1 MISPFLLSLQSITYS
16 LEFMQPS
23 IVSALL
29 LFFSGTAALVYQT
42 LWVKQLTL
50 VVGVDVYAIAI
61 GISAFFAGLAIGSLM
76 LGRWADCLE
85 QPFRLY
91 AWLELGI
98 ASCSIGTTITL
109 PHTARTFVVL
119 QDEIGLLA
127 WILPFLLVGIPATL
141 MGGTLV
147 VLLRASQP
155 LANAVGQTSG
165 ILYAANTA
173 GAILGTL
180 ATPFLLIP
188 TLGMQA
194 TAWVAGLMNLTL
206 AVTAFFACQDRGESR
221 HPPLPQPQFTYA
233 PLALAI
239 YTIAGGLALGY
250 EVIWTQAIVQFLS
263 TRTYAFA
270 TVLATYLFGLTLGSW
285 LYAHWADRVKRPWRM
300 FGILLAAAGVSA
312 MAIVAG
318 LDIWLLQVQHLFEQ
332 VALQV
337 THSRMAMK
345 LSSFMVP
352 AVIFVFLPTLLLG
365 AAFPLAIRLAVG
377 VDRIGRDAGRVMAL
391 NTVGGIAGTCLT
403 GFVLIPLLGL
413 VRSLTVLAS
422 MAVGL
427 GAIALVRDA
436 KRPIAMVVAGCAAI
450 GFAFFA
456 ALVPTDQFAYLLL
469 AQHRGQLRFYAESAG
484 GTVAVIEQ
492 AAVNTTFH
500 RLYIQGISNTGDT
513 MPSLRCMRL
522 QALLPLLIHQGE
534 PRSVMV
540 IGLGTGITSG
550 ALLTYPNLE
559 QRVAVELLPAVVR
572 ASSQF
577 EGNFD
582 VVNDRRMTVRIA
594 DGRHELLRTR
604 EQFDLITLE
613 PPPPSATGVV
623 NLYSRDFYELCR
635 DKLTTNGLLAQWLP
649 LATQNDEDSR
659 SLVRSVLDVFPHV
672 SLWTTE
678 LHEMLL
684 VGSMQPI
691 KLNAETIT
699 TRYHYPAVEVALSEV
714 GIASPAA
721 LLATYV
727 TDRAGLEQYAGD
739 APAVTDDQPRIEY
752 ADWLRPNEFLRVL
765 PKVMATNAELPVV
778 GDAAFLSAIANERKR
793 LWQFYKAELLAYQGE
808 RYQWSRLVDQV
819 LQGDI
824 DNPYYR
830 WFTRNLE
837 LAQR

>member
-1 MISPFLLSLQSITYS
+1 MSPT
-16 LEFMQPS
+16 
-23 IVSALL
+23 L
-29 LFFSGTAALVYQT
+29 LFGILLFLSGAAALVYQI
-42 LWVKQLTL
+42 LWVKQLAL
-50 VVGVDVYAIAI
+50 VVGVDVYAMTT
-61 GISAFFAGLAIGSLM
+61 GVSAFLAGLASGSLL
-76 LGRWADCLE
+76 LGRWADRFQ

-91 AWLELGI
+91 ALLELGI
-98 ASCSIGTTITL
+98 AVFGIGTTTAL
-109 PHTARTFVVL
+109 SHTASVFVTL
-119 QDEIGLLA
+119 QDAIGLLA
-127 WILPFLLVGIPATL
+127 WVLPLLLVGIPAAL

-173 GAILGTL
+173 GAMLGTL

-188 TLGMQA
+188 TFGIQG
-194 TAWVAGLMNLTL
+194 TAWIAGLVNLKL
-206 AVTAFFACQDRGESR
+206 ALIAFFASQNCMESR
-221 HPPLPQPQFTYA
+221 HSPLPQPQSTYA

-285 LYAHWADRVKRPWRM
+285 LYARWADRVKRPWRT

-312 MAIVAG
+312 LAIVAG
-318 LDIWLLQVQHLFEQ
+318 LDIWLLQVQHWFGQ
-332 VALQV
+332 VALQS

-345 LSSFMVP
+345 LSSFIAA
-352 AVIFVFLPTLLLG
+352 AVVFVLLPTLLLG
-365 AAFPLAIRLAVG
+365 AAFPLAIRLVVG
-377 VDRIGRDAGRVMAL
+377 VERIGRDAGRVMAL
-391 NTVGGIAGTCLT
+391 NTVGGVAGTCLT
-403 GFVLIPLLGL
+403 GFVLVPSLGL
-413 VRSLTVLAS
+413 VRSLAVLAS

-427 GAIALVRDA
+427 GAIAVVRDA
-436 KRPIAMVVAGCAAI
+436 KRPITMVVAGCAAI
-450 GFAFFA
+450 GFACFA
-456 ALVPTDQFAYLLL
+456 ALVPADQFAHLLT

-492 AAVNTTFH
+492 AAANTTFH
-500 RLYIQGISNTGDT
+500 RLYIQGVSNTGDT
-513 MPSLRCMRL
+513 MPSLRYMRL

-534 PRSVMV
+534 PRSAMV

-550 ALLTYPNLE
+550 ALLTYPTLE

-572 ASSQF
+572 ASNQF
-577 EGNFD
+577 KGNFN
-582 VVNDRRMTVRIA
+582 VVNDRQMTLRIA
-594 DGRHELLRTR
+594 DGRHELLRTHD
-604 EQFDLITLE
+604 QFDLITLE
-613 PPPPSATGVV
+613 PPPPSAAGVV

-635 DKLTTNGLLAQWLP
+635 EKLATNGLLAQWLP

-659 SLVRSVLDVFPHV
+659 SLVRSVLDVFPYV

-678 LHEMLL
+678 LHEMLI

-691 KLNAETIT
+691 KLNAEAIT
-699 TRYHYPAVEVALSEV
+699 TRYHYPAVEAALSEV
-714 GIASPAA
+714 GIASPEA

-765 PKVMATNAELPVV
+765 PKVMATNAEPPVV
-778 GDAAFLSAIANERKR
+778 GDTAFLSAIADERQR
-793 LWQFYKAELLAYQGE
+793 LWQFYKAELFAYEGE
-808 RYQWSRLVDQV
+808 RLQWSRLVDQV
-819 LQGDI
+819 LQADT

-830 WFTRNLE
+830 WFT
-837 LAQR
+837 QR